1 MNIIILGAGRVGS
14 TVATNLAH
22 ESNNLTVVDTSAEV
36 LAELS
41 EHLDIA
47 TVCGHAAHP
56 DTLIRAGIK
65 KADMLIAVTGDDE
78 TNMMA
83 CLVTNCLFETPQK
96 LARVRAD
103 EYLKYR
109 DTLFASNS
117 IPIDV
122 IINPEEEI
130 IHFIRDLILHPGSQQ
145 VLSFANGTISLVE
158 IKAEANGP
166 LHGLTVR
173 EMGDKIPTIQARVA
187 AIYRDKQIL
196 IPKFDTRIEAMDRV
210 FFIAPSENIQ
220 EVIATL
226 LDLDKPYKRVIIA
239 GGGRIGLGLARS
251 LENQMQIKVIVKNPE
266 RAKWLTEQLHH
277 SIILTG
283 DASDENLLL
292 EENIDRTDVF
302 CTVTSDDEANI
313 LCSMLAKRLGA
324 RTVMSLVDRN
334 AYMSM
339 VETGS
344 IDNAIYPQH
353 TTIGCLL
360 AYVRR
365 GHISRVHS
373 LLRGKAEAIE
383 AIVTGDEKSSKLIG
397 KTISQVKL
405 PSGSV
410 IIGLSRNDHSIPAN
424 GDMVIQENDHIIIL
438 VTDKSTIPAV
448 ESLFQTSEPLLK
460 RFAR

>member
-14 TVATNLAH
+14 TVASNLAH
-22 ESNNLTVVDTSAEV
+22 ESNNLTLVDTNPEV
-36 LAELS
+36 LAEIS

-47 TVCGHAAHP
+47 TVCGNAAHP
-56 DTLIRAGIK
+56 ETLIRAGIN
-65 KADMLIAVTGDDE
+65 KADMLIAVTDSDE

-83 CLVTNCLFETPQK
+83 CQVTNCLFETPQK
-96 LARVRAD
+96 LARVRAED
-103 EYLKYR
+103 YLKYR
-109 DTLFASNS
+109 DTLFSSNA

-130 IHFIRDLILHPGSQQ
+130 TAFIRDLILHPGSQQ
-145 VLSFANGTISLVE
+145 VLSFANGAISLVE
-158 IKAEANGP
+158 MKADANGP
-166 LHGLTVR
+166 IQGLTIR
-173 EMGDKIPTIQARVA
+173 ELGNKIPDISARVA

-196 IPKFDTRIEAMDRV
+196 IPKFDTAIEPLDRV
-210 FFIAPSENIQ
+210 FFIAPSEDIQ
-220 EVIATL
+220 TVLTTL
-226 LDLDKPYKRVIIA
+226 LELEKPYKRLIIA
-239 GGGRIGLGLARS
+239 GGGRIGLGLARA
-251 LENQMQIKVIVKNPE
+251 LENQMQVKIIVKNPE
-266 RAKWLTEQLHH
+266 RARWLTEQLHH

-283 DASDENLLL
+283 DASDENLLM

-302 CTVTSDDEANI
+302 CCVTNDDEVNI

-373 LLRGKAEAIE
+373 LLRGKAEAFE
-383 AIVTGDEKSSKLIG
+383 AIVTGDEGTSKLTG
-397 KTISQVKL
+397 KTIQQIKL
-405 PSGSV
+405 PRGAY
-410 IIGLSRNDHSIPAN
+410 IIGVARDNQSIQARGELVVQEHDHLI
-424 GDMVIQENDHIIIL
+424 VL
-438 VTDKSTIPAV
+438 VTDKSTIPAI
-448 ESLFQTSEPLLK
+448 ESLFQASAPLLK
-460 RFAR
+460 RLAR

>member
-1 MNIIILGAGRVGS
+1 MNIIILGAGRVGT
-14 TVATNLAH
+14 TVASNLAN
-22 ESNNLTVVDTSAEV
+22 EANNLTLVDTDQAV
-36 LAELS
+36 LSELS

-47 TVCGHAAHP
+47 TVCGNAAHP

-65 KADMLIAVTGDDE
+65 KADMLIAVTDSDE

-83 CLVTNCLFETPQK
+83 CQVTNCLFDTPQK
-96 LARVRAD
+96 LARVRAE
-103 EYLKYR
+103 EYLRYR
-109 DTLFASNS
+109 DTLFASNA

-130 IHFIRDLILHPGSQQ
+130 TAFIRDLILHPGSQQ
-145 VLSFANGTISLVE
+145 VLSFANGSISLVE
-158 IKAEANGP
+158 MKADAQGP
-166 LHGLTVR
+166 IQGLTVR
-173 EMGDKIPTIQARVA
+173 QLGEKIPEIQARVA

-196 IPKFDTRIEAMDRV
+196 LPKFDTVIEPLDRV
-210 FFIAPSENIQ
+210 FFIAPSDDIQ
-220 EVIATL
+220 QVLTTL
-226 LDLDKPYKRVIIA
+226 LELEKPYKRLIIA

-251 LENQMQIKVIVKNPE
+251 LENQMQVKIIVKNPE

-302 CTVTSDDEANI
+302 CTVTNDDEINI

-373 LLRGKAEAIE
+373 LLRGKAEALE

-397 KTISQVKL
+397 KTISQIKL
-405 PSGSV
+405 PSTAS
-410 IIGLSRNDHSIPAN
+410 IIGVSRNDQSIPPR
-424 GDMVIQENDHIIIL
+424 GDLVILEQDHLIVL
-438 VTDKSTIPAV
+438 VTDKSSIPAI

-460 RFAR
+460 RLVR